1 MKLLCFTYMSVIGV
15 GVAAGVSLILM
26 PAHFMLGATI
36 LTVMACGLVFIPIY
50 YIFSEFDKCF
60 DSWIKE

>member
-1 MKLLCFTYMSVIGV
+1 MSVIGV
-15 GVAAGVSLILM
+15 GVAAGVALILI
-26 PAHFMLGATI
+26 PPHFMLGATI

-50 YIFSEFDKCF
+50 CIMSEFDKCF